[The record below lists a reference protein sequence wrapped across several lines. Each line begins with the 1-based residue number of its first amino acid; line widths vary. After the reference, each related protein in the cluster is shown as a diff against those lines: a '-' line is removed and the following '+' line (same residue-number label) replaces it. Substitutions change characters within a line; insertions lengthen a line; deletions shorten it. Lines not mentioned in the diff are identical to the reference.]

1 MENITLGQIAIA
13 LAFLVGLIGSI
24 EFLTIRLKKS
34 FNKLLE
40 PINQKIDKFQEKSEK
55 RYKNLEISMI
65 KTDLVNFLSMA
76 ENDKNTKEQTINA
89 HELYDKYK
97 KLGGNSY
104 IHAKWE
110 KLTKE
115 GKI

>member
-1 MENITLGQIAIA
+1 MENITLGQVGLA

-24 EFLTIRLKKS
+24 EFIYARLKKAI
-34 FNKLLE
+34 NKTLK
-40 PINQKIDKFQEKSEK
+40 PMNTKISNFELS
-55 RYKNLEISMI
+55 SI
-65 KTDLVNFLSMA
+65 KTDLVNFMGLA
-76 ENDKNTKEQTINA
+76 EKNSISTEQRIIA
-89 HELYDKYK
+89 HELYDHYC

-104 IHAKWE
+104 IHDKFE